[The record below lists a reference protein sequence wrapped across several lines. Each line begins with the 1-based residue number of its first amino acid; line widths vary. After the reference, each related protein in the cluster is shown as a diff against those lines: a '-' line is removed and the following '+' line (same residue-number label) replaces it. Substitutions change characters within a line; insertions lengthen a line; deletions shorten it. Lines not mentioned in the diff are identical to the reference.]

1 MATAIADFQATSSR
15 SVVSR
20 VGIDNAIEGRD
31 YIRIDYIR
39 IHADVEISIFQPGA
53 TARVIQP
60 FYVEV
65 IPTEDGYMASSG
77 ISNAFELGKTAGQAL
92 RNYLEFLVD
101 ELIWLQKNVKQLS
114 PSIQEDLHLLQR
126 FLRIV

>member
-31 YIRIDYIR
+31 YIRI
-39 IHADVEISIFQPGA
+39 HADVEISIFQPGT